1 MTHMIDE
8 CEQDLVEQARSNPQA
23 FKTLYNRYLPRLYA
37 YMSYRVGRKQDA
49 EDLVAET
56 FLRVVEGLG
65 RFEWRHDNSFGGW
78 LFRVAHNL
86 SLNFQRDSW
95 RAGECL
101 PLDSLPRIAAY
112 ALLPQ
117 DEVLRKEV
125 FTQLHLLV
133 NELPERRREV
143 ITLKYFAG
151 LHNKEIAAMLGLAES
166 TVASNLSRALDDM
179 QEKYSGQ
186 QDWR

>member
-1 MTHMIDE
+1 MIDD
-8 CEQDLVEQARSNPQA
+8 CEQELIEQSRSNPQA
-23 FKTLYNRYLPRLYA
+23 FRALYNRYLPRLYA

-56 FLRVVEGLG
+56 FLKVVEELY
-65 RFEWRHDNSFGGW
+65 RFEWRHVNSFGGW
-78 LFRVAHNL
+78 LFRIAHNL
-86 SLNFQRDSW
+86 SLNFQRDTW

-101 PLDSLPRIAAY
+101 PLDSLPRIEAH

-125 FTQLHLLV
+125 FARLHLLV
-133 NELPERRREV
+133 NELPPRRREV
-143 ITLKYFAG
+143 INLKYFAG
-151 LHNKEIAAMLGLAES
+151 LHNKEIAGVLGLDER
-166 TVASNLSRALDDM
+166 TVASHLSRALDDM
-179 QEKYSGQ
+179 QEKYNGQ